1 MNAYASRQPWRRLAV
16 PAIMLVGGT
25 VLTVASAVGTASAAT
40 VAALETI
47 TVVFT
52 AAFWWLGR
60 GDGDAAA
67 LAANRPDER
76 QRSIDLGASALAGL
90 VVAIF
95 CLGAGV
101 VSLAR
106 GGSGYPWVG
115 LDALFG
121 ITYAVGFAVLRRR

>member
-1 MNAYASRQPWRRLAV
+1 MNASTSRLPWRRLTV

-25 VLTVASAVGTASAAT
+25 ALAAASAVGGARDLAL
-40 VAALETI
+40 ALETI

-60 GDGDAAA
+60 GQGDAAA

-76 QRSIDLGASALAGL
+76 QRSIDLGATALAGL
-90 VVAIF
+90 AVGLF
-95 CLGAGV
+95 CLGAAMV
-101 VSLAR
+101 NLAH
-106 GGSGYPWVG
+106 GGTGYPWVG

-121 ITYAVGFAVLRRR
+121 VTYAVGFVVLRRR